1 MKFKFKIQQY
11 QTDAVDNTVR
21 VFNGQPNIGLNEYI
35 VDKGKTYKKEKG
47 KLVEVK
53 TKSQLQFDDD
63 ADEAD
68 STGYKN
74 GDISLTKDE
83 LLKNIHQVQTDSNI
97 RLSSDLVDKLGHCQ
111 LDIEMETGTGKTY
124 VYIKTMFELNKLYG
138 WTKFIVVVP
147 SIAIREGV
155 NKSFDITTDHF
166 MELYGKK
173 ARYFIYNSD
182 NLNQIDTFSSSS
194 DISVMIIN
202 TQAFNTSMKE
212 GAKNAAARIIYSE
225 RDTFGSRKPI
235 DVISANRPIIILDEP
250 QKMGGAATQTALGH
264 FKPLFTLNYSAT
276 HKEVHNPIYVLD
288 ALDAYNQKLVKKIE
302 VVGFELKNL
311 KGTDSYIYLEDIILS
326 KTEAPKARLDFEVK
340 HANNIKREL
349 KNVGVGD
356 DLFYLSNQLEQY
368 KGYVVSDIHV
378 DTLNSSHSTVSF
390 SNGKVM
396 YIKDVFGDI
405 SSDHKARIQIR
416 ETIKAHFR
424 KEAALFKRGIKT
436 LSLFFL
442 DEVANYRKYDEEGNQ
457 QIGRYGEIFE
467 QEYMNE
473 LNKNQN
479 MFDPDYMSYLG
490 NISAH
495 ETHAGYFSI
504 DKKGRS
510 INSDVKRGSDQ
521 SDDTSAYDL
530 ILKNK
535 ERLLSFDESVRF
547 IFSHSALR
555 EGWDNPNVFQI
566 CSLRQSNSV
575 SQKRQEVGRGLRLC
589 VDQRGVRM
597 DQQTLPEEVHT
608 VNKLTV
614 IASEGYASFVS
625 DLQKDIRADLYDR
638 PTKADIDFFVG
649 KILKAEDG
657 GKFAVKKEDA
667 QEIIFQLR
675 MHNYIT
681 KTGEVT
687 DAFRE
692 DLKNDT
698 LQPLPDELAPL
709 SKAIYK
715 HVQSI
720 FDSKALEDMIENG
733 SKVDSPVNE
742 LNDNF
747 SKKEFKELW
756 NRINHKYAYTVKF
769 DSNELIE
776 KAVAAIDRE
785 LEVTKLTYIITKGTQ
800 KENLKK
806 DDFTNGEILQKEAS
820 LTDQLTTDVVSHVKY
835 DLIGKIASGTT
846 LTRKSVAIILS
857 KISPIKFNMFKANP
871 EEFITKATR
880 LILEQKATMIVDHI
894 AYNQL
899 DGGYESSI
907 FTQEKHTSMDKAFKA
922 KKSILDY
929 VFTDGIAEKSI
940 ERKFVEN
947 LDISDEV
954 AVYAK
959 LPKGFHIPTPVGNYS
974 PDWAIAFV
982 QGKVKHIYF
991 IAETKGSMSSMELRE
1006 IEKNKIA
1013 CAEKLFAQL
1022 STKEVKYGKIDS
1034 YDQLINLVK

>member
-11 QTDAVDNTVR
+11 QTDAVENTVH
-21 VFNGQPNIGLNEYI
+21 VFNGQPNKGLTEYI

-47 KLVEVK
+47 KLVEVG
-53 TKSQLQFDDD
+53 TEDQLQFK
-63 ADEAD
+63 DETD
-68 STGYKN
+68 ESTGYKN
-74 GDISLTKDE
+74 GDIVLSKDE

-111 LDIEMETGTGKTY
+111 LDVEMETGTGKTY

-155 NKSFDITTDHF
+155 KKSFDMTTDHF

-212 GAKNAAARIIYSE
+212 GAKNAAARIIYSK
-225 RDTFGSRKPI
+225 RDEFGSRRPI

-250 QKMGGAATQTALGH
+250 QKMGGTATQTALAR

-302 VVGFELKNL
+302 VIGFELKNL

-326 KTEAPKARLDFEVK
+326 KKEAPKARLEFEVK
-340 HANNIKREL
+340 HANSIKREIR
-349 KNVGVGD
+349 NVSMND
-356 DLFYLSNQLEQY
+356 DLFYLSNELEQY
-368 KGYVVSDIHV
+368 RGYTVSDIHV
-378 DTLNSSHSTVSF
+378 DSLNSSCSTVSF
-390 SNGKVM
+390 GNGKIM
-396 YIKDVFGDI
+396 YIKDVYGDI
-405 SSDHKARIQIR
+405 SADHKARIQIR

-442 DEVANYRKYDEEGNQ
+442 DEVANYRKYDEDGNQ
-457 QIGRYGEIFE
+457 LLGRYGEIFE
-467 QEYMNE
+467 QEYVAE
-473 LNKNQN
+473 LNNNRN
-479 MFDPDYMSYLG
+479 MFDPNYMSYLG
-490 NISAH
+490 SILAH
-495 ETHAGYFSI
+495 KTHAGYFSI
-504 DKKGRS
+504 DKKGHS
-510 INSDVKRGSDQ
+510 INSNIKRGLDQ

-535 ERLLSFDESVRF
+535 EQLLSFDEPVRF

-566 CSLRQSNSV
+566 CSLHQSNSV
-575 SQKRQEVGRGLRLC
+575 SKKRQEVGRGLRIC
-589 VDQRGVRM
+589 VDQKGVRM
-597 DQQTLPEEVHT
+597 DAQVLLDEVHS

-614 IASEGYASFVS
+614 IASEGYASFVA
-625 DLQKDIRADLYDR
+625 DLQKDIKADLYDR
-638 PTKADIDFFVG
+638 PTKADIDFFIG

-657 GKFAVKKEDA
+657 SKVTVTKEDA

-681 KTGEVT
+681 KSGEIT
-687 DAFRE
+687 DTFRE
-692 DLKNDT
+692 ALKNDT
-698 LQPLPDELAPL
+698 LEPLPDELAPL
-709 SKAIYK
+709 SKAVYK

-720 FDSKALEDMIENG
+720 FDSKVLDDMIENG
-733 SKVDSPVNE
+733 GKVETPANE
-742 LNDNF
+742 LNENF

-756 NRINHKYAYTVKF
+756 KRINHKYAYIVKF

-776 KAVAAIDRE
+776 NAIAAIDRE
-785 LEVTKLTYIITKGTQ
+785 LEVTKLTYVITRGTQ
-800 KENLKK
+800 KDELKK
-806 DDFTNGEILQKEAS
+806 DDFTNGEILNKEVS
-820 LTDQLTTDVVSHVKY
+820 RTDQLTTDVISHVKY

-846 LTRKSVAIILS
+846 LTRKTVTTILS
-857 KISPIKFNMFKANP
+857 KIRPSKFDMFKANP
-871 EEFITKATR
+871 EEFINKTTR
-880 LILEQKATMIVDHI
+880 LILEQKSTMIVDHI
-894 AYNQL
+894 TYNQVNGKY
-899 DGGYESSI
+899 DSAI
-907 FTQEKHTSMDKAFKA
+907 FTQEKHASMDKAFKA
-922 KKSILDY
+922 NKSILDY
-929 VFTDGIAEKSI
+929 VFTDGTAEKST
-940 ERKFVEN
+940 ERKFVEK

-1022 STKEVKYGKIDS
+1022 STNEVTYGKIDS
-1034 YDQLINLVK
+1034 YDQLMSLVK

>member
-11 QTDAVDNTVR
+11 QTDAVENTVH
-21 VFNGQPNIGLNEYI
+21 VFNGQPNKGLTEYI

-47 KLVEVK
+47 KLVEVG
-53 TKSQLQFDDD
+53 TEDQLQFK
-63 ADEAD
+63 DETD
-68 STGYKN
+68 ESTGYKN
-74 GDISLTKDE
+74 GDIVLSKDE

-111 LDIEMETGTGKTY
+111 LDVEMETGTGKTY

-155 NKSFDITTDHF
+155 KKSFDMTTDHF

-212 GAKNAAARIIYSE
+212 GAKNAAARIIYSK
-225 RDTFGSRKPI
+225 RDEFGSRRPI

-250 QKMGGAATQTALGH
+250 QKMGGAATQTALAR

-288 ALDAYNQKLVKKIE
+288 TLDAYNQKLVKKIE
-302 VVGFELKNL
+302 VIGFELKNL

-326 KTEAPKARLDFEVK
+326 KKEAPKARLEFEVK
-340 HANNIKREL
+340 HVNSIKREIR
-349 KNVGVGD
+349 NVSMND
-356 DLFYLSNQLEQY
+356 DLFYLSNELEQY
-368 KGYVVSDIHV
+368 RGYTVSDIHV
-378 DTLNSSHSTVSF
+378 DSLNSSLSSVSF
-390 SNGKVM
+390 GNGKIM
-396 YIKDVFGDI
+396 YIKDVYGDI
-405 SSDHKARIQIR
+405 SADHKARIQIR

-442 DEVANYRKYDEEGNQ
+442 DEVANYRKYDEDGNQ
-457 QIGRYGEIFE
+457 LLGRYGEIFE
-467 QEYMNE
+467 QEYMAE
-473 LNKNQN
+473 LNNKRN

-490 NISAH
+490 SILAH

-504 DKKGRS
+504 DKKGHS
-510 INSDVKRGSDQ
+510 INSNIKRGLDQ

-535 ERLLSFDESVRF
+535 EQLLSFDEPVRF

-575 SQKRQEVGRGLRLC
+575 SQKRQEVGRGLRIC
-589 VDQRGVRM
+589 VDQKGVRM
-597 DQQTLPEEVHT
+597 DLEELGNEVHA

-614 IASEGYASFVS
+614 VASEGYASFVA
-625 DLQKDIRADLYDR
+625 DLQKNIKADLYDR

-649 KILKAEDG
+649 KILKTEDDS
-657 GKFAVKKEDA
+657 KVTITKEDA

-681 KTGEVT
+681 KSGEVT
-687 DAFRE
+687 DIFRE
-692 DLKNDT
+692 ALKNET
-698 LQPLPDELAPL
+698 LESLPNELAPL

-720 FDSKALEDMIENG
+720 FDSKALDDMIENG
-733 SKVDSPVNE
+733 GKVETPANE
-742 LNDNF
+742 LNENF

-756 NRINHKYAYTVKF
+756 KRINHKYAYIVKF

-776 KAVAAIDRE
+776 NAIAAIDRE
-785 LEVTKLTYIITKGTQ
+785 LEVTKLTYVITRGTQ
-800 KENLKK
+800 KDELKK
-806 DDFTNGEILQKEAS
+806 DDFTNGEILNKES
-820 LTDQLTTDVVSHVKY
+820 SKTDQLTTDVVSHVKY

-846 LTRKSVAIILS
+846 LTRKTVATILS
-857 KISPIKFNMFKANP
+857 KIRPSKFDMFEANP
-871 EEFITKATR
+871 EEFINKTTR
-880 LILEQKATMIVDHI
+880 LILEQKSTMIVDHI
-894 AYNQL
+894 TYNQV
-899 DGGYESSI
+899 DGKYDSAI
-907 FTQEKHTSMDKAFKA
+907 FTQEKHASMDKAFKA
-922 KKSILDY
+922 NKSILDY
-929 VFTDGIAEKSI
+929 VFTDGTAEKST
-940 ERKFVEN
+940 ERKFVEK

-1022 STKEVKYGKIDS
+1022 STNEVTYGKIDS
-1034 YDQLINLVK
+1034 YDQLMSLVK